1 MNFKE
6 IKEEFGDCDWMRA
19 FLNGYTV
26 DGILWLMNRVEELE
40 KELKQMEFEM
50 RTYLGRETR

>member
-1 MNFKE
+1 MNIEE

-26 DGILWLMNRVEELE
+26 DAILWLMNRVEELE
-40 KELKQMEFEM
+40 QQIKEEK
-50 RTYLGRETR
+50 RR